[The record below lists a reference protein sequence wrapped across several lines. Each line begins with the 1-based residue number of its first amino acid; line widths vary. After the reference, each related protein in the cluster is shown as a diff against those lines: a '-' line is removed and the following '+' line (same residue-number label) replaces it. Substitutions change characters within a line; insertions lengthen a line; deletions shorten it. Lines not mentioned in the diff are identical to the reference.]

1 MTDWSSVAAP
11 SLADFEHL
19 AEDAF
24 ARLPEDFR
32 RLCEGV
38 VIRVEDFPDDE
49 TLDVMNCESEFDLL
63 GLFRGVG
70 LAQGGAMM
78 GTGQFPNMV
87 WLYRR
92 PLLDYW
98 ASHEE
103 TLGHLVAHVL
113 VHEIGHHFGLSDADM
128 EAIEAAADE
137 SRAAA
142 S

>member
-1 MTDWSSVAAP
+1 MTDWSNLAAP

-19 AEDAF
+19 AEEAF
-24 ARLPEDFR
+24 ARLPEGFR
-32 RLCEGV
+32 QLCEGV

-70 LAQGGAMM
+70 LAHGGAMM

-98 ASHEE
+98 AAHEE
-103 TLGHLVAHVL
+103 TLGHLVEGRSTL
-113 VHEIGHHFGLSDADM
+113 
-128 EAIEAAADE
+128 
-137 SRAAA
+137 
-142 S
+142 

>member
-1 MTDWSSVAAP
+1 MTDWSSLAAP

-32 RLCEGV
+32 RMCEGV

-98 ASHEE
+98 AAHDE

-113 VHEIGHHFGLSDADM
+113 VHEIGHHFGL
-128 EAIEAAADE
+128 DE
-137 SRAAA
+137 DQLTALGYG
-142 S
+142 

>member
-1 MTDWSSVAAP
+1 MADWSSLAAP
-11 SLADFEHL
+11 TLADFERL

-24 ARLPEDFR
+24 ARLPEALR

-38 VIRVEDFPDDE
+38 VIRVDDFPDDE
-49 TLDVMNCESEFDLL
+49 TLEVMNCDSEFDLL

-98 ASHEE
+98 AAHEE
-103 TLGHLVAHVL
+103 TLGHLVTHVL

-128 EAIEAAADE
+128 AAIEAAADE
-137 SRAAA
+137 IAAA
-142 S
+142 P

>member
-1 MTDWSSVAAP
+1 MTDWSSLAAP

-19 AEDAF
+19 AEEAF
-24 ARLPEDFR
+24 ARLPEGFR

-70 LAQGGAMM
+70 LAQGGAML

-98 ASHEE
+98 AAHEE

-128 EAIEAAADE
+128 TAIEAAADE
-137 SRAAA
+137 RASA